1 MGGKVIFWGAT
12 GQARMLQEC
21 LGHQGYEVVALV
33 EGSPSV
39 DSPFPGVP
47 IYRGREGFEQWFAE
61 TPDAAEHSFVV
72 AIGGPRGQDRI
83 LLHDYLASRGLK
95 PISAV
100 HPTAYVAQS
109 AFFGEGAQILP
120 RAIVCVNVI
129 AGKSCIINTGAS
141 VDHECRLGDGVHLC
155 PGVRLAGCVEIGDFA
170 TLYTGAIVIP
180 RIKIGEGA
188 VVGAGAVVIRDV
200 PPHTVVVG
208 NPARELKKLAVTFKN
223 A

>member
-1 MGGKVIFWGAT
+1 MGGKVVFWGAT
-12 GQARMLQEC
+12 GQARMLREC

-33 EGSPSV
+33 DGSPSV
-39 DSPFPGVP
+39 ESPFPAVP
-47 IYRGREGFEQWFAE
+47 IYRGRAGFEQWLHQ
-61 TPDAAEHSFVV
+61 TPDATEHSFIV
-72 AIGGPRGQDRI
+72 AIGSDRGRDRVQ
-83 LLHDYLASRGLK
+83 LHDYLAAKGLK

-100 HPTAYVAQS
+100 HPTAYVADS
-109 AFFGEGAQILP
+109 ASFGHGAQILP
-120 RAIVCVNVI
+120 GSIVCVDVI

-155 PGVRLAGCVEIGDFA
+155 PGVRLAGCVDIGDFA

-188 VVGAGAVVIRDV
+188 VIGAGAVVIRDV

-208 NPARELKKLAVTFKN
+208 NPARELKKLASSFKN